1 MKNPAKI
8 PTLTAALLLSAFGF
22 LLCLQAQQ
30 FTPVTR
36 PVTTIPPVVWRGTN
50 AQAIARQLLAVTN
63 ANGTLVLPP
72 GLLTNRVSTLLIRLE
87 SGPNGLQTIRA
98 TIR

>member
-1 MKNPAKI
+1 MKNPSRI
-8 PTLTAALLLSAFGF
+8 LTITAAFLLSVFCF

-30 FTPVTR
+30 FTPVTT

-50 AQAIARQLLAVTN
+50 AQVIARQLLAVTN

-72 GLLTNRVSTLLIRLE
+72 GLLTNRVSTLLIRFE
-87 SGPNGLQTIRA
+87 SGASGLQTIRA
-98 TIR
+98 TFR